1 MIDPTTISFPGIGI
15 GEFTVDKVAFSIG
28 KLEVRWYGVFI
39 TLGII
44 CAFIVAYLH
53 TRDDG
58 LVPDDLLDIGL
69 VSVIAGIVGA
79 RLYYVITSA
88 SSGRD
93 TYNSFLDVI
102 AVWNGGLAIYGGVI
116 GGCLAVYLMCRYKKI
131 NWQKLLDA
139 IVPGIMIAQVIGRWG
154 NFINGEAHGGIVMEG
169 SPLYFLRMG
178 LYEGGTF
185 ACYHPTFFYESLW
198 NLIGFVLIQVF
209 YKKKKFDG
217 QILLEYVT
225 WYGFGRMFI
234 EGLRTDSLYLGH
246 TGIRVSQL
254 VGFLCFLIGGGLLA
268 AGLIAAKKGKLCVAD
283 NVYYPGA
290 KRLLLQEKE
299 RFVEE
304 AIAEK
309 AAREAAANAEH
320 EDGADG
326 ASETDDADADKADG
340 QEMEQTDADA
350 VTSDVNEKDPA
361 TKTADTTSGKPE
373 SAETEEA
380 TADKDADKASEETN
394 DDTKKDES
402 NHG

>member
-53 TRDDG
+53 TKDDG

-139 IVPGIMIAQVIGRWG
+139 IVPGVMIAQVIGRWG

-254 VGFLCFLIGGGLLA
+254 VGFLCFLIGGGLLV

-290 KRLLLQEKE
+290 KRLILQEKE

-309 AAREAAANAEH
+309 AAREAANAEH
-320 EDGADG
+320 EKDADG
-326 ASETDDADADKADG
+326 ASETDDTDAGKADG